1 MNKISNT
8 INRYDNMLYESRP
21 VSLNEFLNNKYNEVH
36 NELFNNAL
44 NKYIYE
50 IINKYIDYNFIYN
63 FYQKISGIASTEN
76 DDLNFEAVWSHY
88 EKSYSEEI
96 ENNEN
101 IDKTD
106 NSNIIKNTLD
116 ILSIDHKVCLK
127 LLYNITVQKLE
138 EVKNKLVKYYENE
151 DGEFLSIIEGLS
163 QISDIKDFRFVY
175 AENIEVVAL
184 ESAPDIITIRLNDLT
199 LNSDNNFIFNA
210 NNYLVGSEESNYSD
224 NNEIIADNRKYNEY
238 VFLYEFE
245 NGIRIGYNRIGE
257 WLLIVDDSTKFRNI
271 ESIPNLKSHI
281 EKYMNQKSQT
291 IHDLYKEAVCK
302 LYKRYHKIIEIKQS
316 EYWQPSSIFIINKI
330 SPFNKITVDLSKY
343 WNMIQSN
350 ESSNINDLKITKE
363 NIEDSE
369 LIEINYVSGK
379 AKLQSRT
386 EDIIYEVPFKYL
398 DENINVSDDMI
409 LSNSFISKYNAL

>member
-1 MNKISNT
+1 MSKISNI

-36 NELFNNAL
+36 NELFNDAL

-50 IINKYIDYNFIYN
+50 IVNKYIDYDFIYN
-63 FYQKISGIASTEN
+63 FYQMISGLLLEN
-76 DDLNFEAVWSHY
+76 NNLNFEEIWNHY
-88 EKSYSEEI
+88 KYISSDNLF
-96 ENNEN
+96 NNM
-101 IDKTD
+101 
-106 NSNIIKNTLD
+106 IKNTLD
-116 ILSIDHKVCLK
+116 KLSIDHKVCIK
-127 LLYNITVQKLE
+127 LLYDITIQKLK
-138 EVKNKLVKYYENE
+138 EVKNKLINYYENE

-163 QISDIKDFRFVY
+163 DISDIKDFSFVY
-175 AENIEVVAL
+175 ASDIEAIAL
-184 ESAPDIITIRLNDLT
+184 ESSPDIITIRVRDLP
-199 LNSDNNFIFNA
+199 LNSNNNLIFNA
-210 NNYLVGSEESNYSD
+210 NNYLIGSEESND
-224 NNEIIADNRKYNEY
+224 NNIQTQEDNKYNEY
-238 VFLYEFE
+238 IFLYEFSG
-245 NGIRIGYNRIGE
+245 NGIRIAYNRIGE
-257 WLLIVDDSTKFRNI
+257 WILIVDDSTKFRNI

-302 LYKRYHKIIEIKQS
+302 LYKRYHKIVEIKQS

>member
-1 MNKISNT
+1 MSKISNI

-36 NELFNNAL
+36 NELFNDAL

-50 IINKYIDYNFIYN
+50 IVNKYIDYDFIYN
-63 FYQKISGIASTEN
+63 FYQMISGLSLDN
-76 DDLNFEAVWSHY
+76 NDLNFEEIWNHY
-88 EKSYSEEI
+88 KYISNDKLF
-96 ENNEN
+96 NNM
-101 IDKTD
+101 
-106 NSNIIKNTLD
+106 IKNTLD
-116 ILSIDHKVCLK
+116 NLSIDHKVCLK
-127 LLYNITVQKLE
+127 LLYDITIQKLK
-138 EVKNKLVKYYENE
+138 EVKNKLINYYETE

-163 QISDIKDFRFVY
+163 QISDIKDFSFVY
-175 AENIEVVAL
+175 ASDVEAIAL
-184 ESAPDIITIRLNDLT
+184 ESAPDIITIRVQDT
-199 LNSDNNFIFNA
+199 ILNSNSNLIFNA
-210 NNYLVGSEESNYSD
+210 MNYLIGSEEIQNND
-224 NNEIIADNRKYNEY
+224 NKTINNILQDNSYNEY
-238 VFLYEFE
+238 IFLYEFSD
-245 NGIRIGYNRIGE
+245 NKIRIAYNRIGE
-257 WLLIVDDSTKFRNI
+257 WILIVDDTTKFRNI
-271 ESIPNLKSHI
+271 ENIPNLKTHV

-291 IHDLYKEAVCK
+291 IHDLYKETICK
-302 LYKRYHKIIEIKQS
+302 LYKKYHKIVEIKQS
-316 EYWQPSSIFIINKI
+316 EYWQPSSIFIINRI

-363 NIEDSE
+363 NIKDSE
-369 LIEINYVSGK
+369 LIEINYVLGK